1 MTESLIKPIKL
12 GKESNELLRK
22 AFSDE
27 NRKKVEHFNKYV
39 RPKLKSAPNH
49 KNKVSLEE
57 FLKAWDDKARV

>member
-39 RPKLKSAPNH
+39 RPKLKSAPNR
-49 KNKVSLEE
+49 KNKMSIEDLMSAY
-57 FLKAWDDKARV
+57 K

>member
-1 MTESLIKPIKL
+1 MTESLIKPITL

-39 RPKLKSAPNH
+39 RPKLKSAPNR
-49 KNKVSLEE
+49 KNKMSIGELMSAY
-57 FLKAWDDKARV
+57 K

>member
-1 MTESLIKPIKL
+1 MTESLIKPITL
-12 GKESNELLRK
+12 GKESNELIRK

>member
-39 RPKLKSAPNH
+39 RPKLKQTPNY
-49 KNKVSLEE
+49 KPKLTIKEIMEARNKPY
-57 FLKAWDDKARV
+57 F

>member
-1 MTESLIKPIKL
+1 MTESLIKPITL

-39 RPKLKSAPNH
+39 CPKLKSAPNR
-49 KNKVSLEE
+49 KNKMSIEE
-57 FLKAWDDKARV
+57 LMSAYK

>member
-1 MTESLIKPIKL
+1 MTESLIKPITL

-39 RPKLKSAPNH
+39 RPKLSGKNH
-49 KNKVSLEE
+49 KSESPP
-57 FLKAWDDKARV
+57 LKEVEAS

>member
-1 MTESLIKPIKL
+1 MTESLIKPITL

>member
-39 RPKLKSAPNH
+39 RPKLKSAPNR
-49 KNKVSLEE
+49 KNKMSIEE
-57 FLKAWDDKARV
+57 LMSAYK